1 MTLWWVTVWSEVT
14 SAICPPLSHRVV
26 GGKQCSSEI
35 QDTIS
40 VSSPKLPLEMMPKR
54 GPDVLQNHLAEQD
67 RGPLAQRWLETQKPE
82 SRREIDKVNMM
93 QDPD

>member
-1 MTLWWVTVWSEVT
+1 
-14 SAICPPLSHRVV
+14 
-26 GGKQCSSEI
+26 
-35 QDTIS
+35 
-40 VSSPKLPLEMMPKR
+40 MMPKR

-67 RGPLAQRWLETQKPE
+67 RGPLSQWWLETQKPE